1 MNTERLISYQRIFW
15 LLFVSMYL
23 IGLKGILSIPDKP
36 YLFLHFTIP
45 FIFITFVISFLFKTL
60 SEERE
65 YRKEEIDHKE
75 ERISIYKKHIDNM
88 RNHLQK
94 NKELIQSH
102 NKLLKEIIER
112 LRSLHSEK
120 NVSRKIDL

>member
-1 MNTERLISYQRIFW
+1 MWIFW
-15 LLFVSMYL
+15 LSFVSMYL

-65 YRKEEIDHKE
+65 YRKQEIDHKE
-75 ERISIYKKHIDNM
+75 EVISTFKKHIDNM
-88 RNHLQK
+88 RNLDEKQR
-94 NKELIQSH
+94 ELIQSQ
-102 NKLLKEIIER
+102 NKQLKEIIEGFS
-112 LRSLHSEK
+112 SLHSEK
-120 NVSRKIDL
+120 KNSSTKNDQ